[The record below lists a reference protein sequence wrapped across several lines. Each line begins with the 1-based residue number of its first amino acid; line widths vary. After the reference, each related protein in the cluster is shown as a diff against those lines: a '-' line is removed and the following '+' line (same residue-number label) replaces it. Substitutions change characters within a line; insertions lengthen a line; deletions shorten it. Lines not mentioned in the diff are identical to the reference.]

1 MERVTSTRNP
11 RVRALS
17 SLNRSR
23 ERRVRGQHLVEGP
36 RAVEEALDAGVVLE
50 IFVTEEALAQLP
62 ETDGVTV
69 TEVTEPVL
77 SKLSGTTSPQG
88 IVALART
95 PVFALETVLAGGFTV
110 VLDGV
115 ADPGNAGTILR
126 TADAAGAT
134 GAVFVAGADPYGTK
148 AVRAAAGSTYHLP
161 VAVED
166 GPEVVAATCR
176 AAGHRLV
183 GLDAA
188 GDAALE
194 SLAERSDPIAVVLG
208 NEAHGLS
215 ATTVALLDQT
225 VAVPIHGRAESL
237 NVAAA
242 AAVALYTVAR
252 GRSRT

>member
-1 MERVTSTRNP
+1 V
-11 RVRALS
+11 
-17 SLNRSR
+17 
-23 ERRVRGQHLVEGP
+23 
-36 RAVEEALDAGVVLE
+36 
-50 IFVTEEALAQLP
+50 
-62 ETDGVTV
+62 
-69 TEVTEPVL
+69 
-77 SKLSGTTSPQG
+77 
-88 IVALART
+88 
-95 PVFALETVLAGGFTV
+95 
-110 VLDGV
+110 
-115 ADPGNAGTILR
+115 
-126 TADAAGAT
+126 
-134 GAVFVAGADPYGTK
+134 
-148 AVRAAAGSTYHLP
+148 
-161 VAVED
+161 
-166 GPEVVAATCR
+166 TCR